1 MSAKRAGSS
10 QAPSKEIFSFE
21 LLRPYPEARA
31 FVIKKP
37 LKSSLADV
45 VLDLLGSGSKR

>member
-1 MSAKRAGSS
+1 MSAKKKGTPRL
-10 QAPSKEIFSFE
+10 APNGNFSFE

-37 LKSSLADV
+37 LK
-45 VLDLLGSGSKR
+45 GSMTDTFFELFGSKR

>member
-1 MSAKRAGSS
+1 MSRKNP
-10 QAPSKEIFSFE
+10 APAAQQPIADESFSFE

-37 LKSSLADV
+37 LKGSVADTF
-45 VLDLLGSGSKR
+45 LELLGSKR

>member
-1 MSAKRAGSS
+1 MSAKKTSMP
-10 QAPSKEIFSFE
+10 QTTSKGTFSFE

-37 LKSSLADV
+37 LKSSMVDA

>member
-1 MSAKRAGSS
+1 MIAKRADTPRSL
-10 QAPSKEIFSFE
+10 SKGTFSFE

-37 LKSSLADV
+37 LKSSLADA
-45 VLDLLGSGSKR
+45 VLELLGSGKR